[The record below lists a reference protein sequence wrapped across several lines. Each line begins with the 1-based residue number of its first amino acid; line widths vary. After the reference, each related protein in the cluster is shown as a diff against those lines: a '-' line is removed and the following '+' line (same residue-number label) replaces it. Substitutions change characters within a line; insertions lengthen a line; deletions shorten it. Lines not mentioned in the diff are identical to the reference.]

1 MHESEKQGTR
11 RRRRER
17 RKRLRERER
26 AIYSGYAR
34 IRQVIID
41 SYTNQ
46 KRIPAATTNEQ
57 NNGGG
62 GGGSGY

>member
-1 MHESEKQGTR
+1 MKVRSK
-11 RRRRER
+11 ER
-17 RKRLRERER
+17 GGGGGRGGRGYARER